1 MTRGAA
7 FAVSVALVPLCSLTL
22 AGPAAL
28 AAEASPTPGS
38 GAPPSAEPEFT
49 LTDER
54 IQESSGMVASRRH
67 EGVFWTHN
75 DSGAYG
81 PELYAVNEDGDTV
94 ATVSLTGAGVE
105 ARDWEAVA
113 VGADDSGEPAV
124 YVGDIGD
131 NFQGGWPNVRVYRFT
146 EPADL
151 TDQTVE
157 ATTFTLS
164 YADGGRDAEAM
175 MVDPHD
181 NRLYVI
187 SKEVS
192 GGVYAAPETLDPE
205 GVNTLTRVDSAPLY
219 ATDASFAPDGS
230 HFAIRT
236 YWAASVY
243 DAADGVEG
251 ARIVDRVSLPE
262 SDQGES
268 LAFAPDGSALYA
280 GTEGAG
286 SPVWRVPVDTGTGGG
301 GDGADGGAGSGDT
314 GEPDGGGGGSA
325 ASEQGPD
332 PRTASILIWT
342 GVGIAAVVIA
352 GIAVLA
358 RRS

>member
-22 AGPAAL
+22 AGAAAP
-28 AAEASPTPGS
+28 AAEASPSPGA
-38 GAPPSAEPEFT
+38 GPSPTVEPEFR

-94 ATVSLTGAGVE
+94 ATVTLTGAGVE

-113 VGADDSGEPAV
+113 VGADDSGDPAI

-131 NFQGGWPNVRVYRFT
+131 NFQGGWPNVRVYRFA

-175 MVDPHD
+175 MVDPRD

-187 SKEVS
+187 SKEVA
-192 GGVYAAPETLDPE
+192 GGVYAAPESLDPE

-219 ATDASFAPDGS
+219 ATDAAFAPDGS

-251 ARIVDRVSLPE
+251 ARIVDRVPLPE

-268 LAFAPDGSALYA
+268 LAFARDGSALYA
-280 GTEGAG
+280 GTEGPG
-286 SPVWRVPVDTGTGGG
+286 SPVWRLPVDTGAGDAGGG
-301 GDGADGGAGSGDT
+301 GGSGDADAP
-314 GEPDGGGGGSA
+314 EGGGGGSA
-325 ASEQGPD
+325 AADQGPD

-358 RRS
+358 RRG